1 MSLQPDDTDP
11 LAERVYIEMLRRA
24 PMWKR
29 AEQLA
34 GLIHARNLLIL
45 ADLRRR
51 YPNADAEEL
60 RKRLAAR
67 LLPRDDV
74 IRVFD
79 WDPEKEGY

>member
-1 MSLQPDDTDP
+1 MKLQPEDTDP
-11 LAERVYIEMLRRA
+11 EAERALVELLRRT
-24 PMWKR
+24 PTWKR

-34 GLIHARNLLIL
+34 GLIHTRNVLVL

-67 LLPRDDV
+67 LLPREQV
-74 IRVFD
+74 RQVFG
-79 WDPEKEGY
+79 WDPEEEGY